1 MFYII
6 LQFHILVKFYSYN
19 IYIIYISKSKVK
31 YKKF

>member
-6 LQFHILVKFYSYN
+6 PQFYILVKFYLYN